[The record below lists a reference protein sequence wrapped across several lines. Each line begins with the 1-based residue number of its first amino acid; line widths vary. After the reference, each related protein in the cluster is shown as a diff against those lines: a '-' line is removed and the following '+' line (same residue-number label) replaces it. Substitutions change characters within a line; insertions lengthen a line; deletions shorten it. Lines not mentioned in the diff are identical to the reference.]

1 VSDDRQEKAE
11 ARAIRRR
18 WISLGELVAVA
29 GVLIAALTLWLNW
42 ADRRD
47 SSAAEAKKEAAA
59 ERRAVRATLIGKA
72 ERGGERVA
80 LSDPAQPALASIDVA
95 FPRALGIAAQTAV
108 VDPRIEADWVRNAL
122 LKATDGGKD
131 AVRGTVPVL
140 VTATISDADR
150 PATDRAIYDLVFATE
165 GRTFGGRALK
175 LEGAVFRE
183 RVGGSAQA
191 RLDALWATEA
201 KRLAAAIK
209 K

>member
-1 VSDDRQEKAE
+1 MSDTPQDKAE
-11 ARAIRRR
+11 AQAIRRR

-47 SSAAEAKKEAAA
+47 TSAAEAAKEAAA
-59 ERRAVRATLIGKA
+59 ARKAARATLIGKA
-72 ERGGERVA
+72 ERGGERVR

-108 VDPRIEADWVRNAL
+108 VDPRIEADWVRQAL
-122 LKATDGGKD
+122 LKVTDGGKD

-140 VTATISDADR
+140 VTATISEGDR

-183 RVGGSAQA
+183 RVGAGGQA
-191 RLDALWATEA
+191 RLDAFWATEA
-201 KRLAAAIK
+201 KRLQAAVK
-209 K
+209 E

>member
-1 VSDDRQEKAE
+1 MPSEKAE

-47 SSAAEAKKEAAA
+47 TTAAEAAKAAA
-59 ERRAVRATLIGKA
+59 ATRKAARATLIGRA
-72 ERGGERVA
+72 ERGGERVR
-80 LSDPAQPALASIDVA
+80 LNDPAQPALASIDVA

-108 VDPRIEADWVRNAL
+108 VDPRIEADWVREAL

-131 AVRGTVPVL
+131 AVRGTVPL
-140 VTATISDADR
+140 LITATISEGDR

-165 GRTFGGRALK
+165 GRTFGGRALR

-183 RVGGSAQA
+183 RVGADGRA
-191 RLDALWATEA
+191 RLEALWATEA

-209 K
+209 E